1 MRTRRVVQRAL
12 GGGTGWAIAAITA
25 LTLGL
30 SACAKTPETKVTLI
44 EDDGGAPTGP
54 AASGPT
60 AESTTTAAK
69 RVSANTGAT
78 DTAVIET
85 TGPPP
90 TSTPTGER
98 LADGSV
104 VSAGGYVARTPTT
117 KNGILKGPGWTKEQ
131 QPYVDLLYEY
141 FDELQLA
148 QMSENP
154 TGEPTEAMLALEEP
168 RRDLNAQA
176 TDPVHR
182 YLKLRLKQNGKLTWP
197 SPSRSQFVVTGVQ
210 DGKYSQLYRAC
221 EINDSVAVDVTT
233 GKVVDASTW
242 SVRWNFAVSLRG
254 EEPRVFGALPME
266 SAEGT
271 DLCEW

>member
-1 MRTRRVVQRAL
+1 
-12 GGGTGWAIAAITA
+12 

-168 RRDLNAQA
+168 RRDLNAQG

-182 YLKLRLKQNGKLTWP
+182 RLQRNFERNITTTWP
-197 SPSRSQFVVTGVQ
+197 DGSRSQMVITGVQ
-210 DGKYSQLYRAC
+210 TGEHAQLYRAC
-221 EINDSVAVDVTT
+221 EINDTIAVDLHT
-233 GKVVDASTW
+233 GKVVNDQTASA
-242 SVRWNFAVSLRG
+242 RWNFAVPLPG
-254 EEPRVFGALPME
+254 EPPKVLVALQTE
-266 SAEGT
+266 AEAGT
-271 DLCEW
+271 SLCEW